1 MYALTKTKITLES
14 AQTLIAA
21 HFGGQA
27 RIAHF
32 TELTDG
38 MYNAAFLI
46 ELTSGEKTVLKVA
59 PPDDVKVLRYE
70 KNIMLAEVE
79 VLRLLAAQTRV
90 PVPQIFAYDTS
101 RSLIDNDYFIM
112 AYISGTSLF
121 KLRPQLSA
129 ADQYAIDFRT
139 GEYLRQINAIQ
150 GQAFGY
156 FAQPETHSFS
166 WRAAFN
172 AMLADV
178 LQDGSDANVELP
190 MPYDSLFAWL
200 QTFNP
205 YLDSVKQPSLVHWDL
220 WDGNIFIDE
229 TTKKITGILDCER
242 ALWGDSLMEV
252 NFGAFGIQ
260 PALVEGY
267 GVDLLNQPGAKV
279 RRALYNVYLWLVM
292 VIECSY
298 RRFEPNDQESLA
310 RGKLLEEIKVLES
323 LSGTGAAAR

>member
-129 ADQYAIDFRT
+129 ADQYAIDLT
-139 GEYLRQINAIQ
+139 LDLPPVTPAALQEMLRISPVIRALFATHDSLETATATA
-150 GQAFGY
+150 QAAGRYVVVETAPGATVQPGIPNRVLAPWRAGAVRPCAAGCEFVWTFSEDETPHPGLKSSGAAGFEIDQSDLEAWSGFGY
-156 FAQPETHSFS
+156 KISQSAPAPAKKAPARKKTTVKKQ
-166 WRAAFN
+166 AA
-172 AMLADV
+172 
-178 LQDGSDANVELP
+178 
-190 MPYDSLFAWL
+190 
-200 QTFNP
+200 
-205 YLDSVKQPSLVHWDL
+205 
-220 WDGNIFIDE
+220 
-229 TTKKITGILDCER
+229 TTKKR
-242 ALWGDSLMEV
+242 
-252 NFGAFGIQ
+252 
-260 PALVEGY
+260 
-267 GVDLLNQPGAKV
+267 
-279 RRALYNVYLWLVM
+279 
-292 VIECSY
+292 
-298 RRFEPNDQESLA
+298 
-310 RGKLLEEIKVLES
+310 
-323 LSGTGAAAR
+323 